1 MIALPVEDSGTK
13 EEKGNSL
20 SFSGTEESLEFT
32 QKEALERQMEEMLSQ
47 VEGVGQ
53 VRVMLSLAEG
63 ESVNLYGEES
73 TPKVEGVLIVAEGAG
88 NSVAERNIQQ
98 AVMALFPVEAHKIK
112 IMKMI

>member
-1 MIALPVEDSGTK
+1 
-13 EEKGNSL
+13 
-20 SFSGTEESLEFT
+20 
-32 QKEALERQMEEMLSQ
+32 MEEMLSQ